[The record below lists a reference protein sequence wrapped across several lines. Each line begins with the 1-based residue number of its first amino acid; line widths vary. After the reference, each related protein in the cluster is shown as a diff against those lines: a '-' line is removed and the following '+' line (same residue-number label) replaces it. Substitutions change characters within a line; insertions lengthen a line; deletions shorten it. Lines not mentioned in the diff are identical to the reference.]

1 MIALGIWGKNM
12 ASFSSGKRVLL
23 VGNEGVVLFG
33 PTVRGVEREI
43 ALSWEL
49 PNFDQQLT
57 EALIEQNQSRPVTIL
72 FDGAD
77 QTYRK
82 EENIPKLSFFDRSRF
97 IKRKLEMAF
106 PSYPIRTSI
115 LVKPSKRKSRNAP
128 KKSPSYLFMA
138 IPETDRLDKVSENL
152 LESGVP
158 IAGFGLLPAE
168 SEGLVT
174 ALSGK
179 LFGGKTGA
187 KARWAV
193 LIGQHE
199 TGGLRQVVVRNG
211 NLALTRMT
219 PTSEAGVK
227 GPKWVEEV
235 MREFKATLTYIAR
248 FGYTADEGLDVVVI
262 CGDIEKQFFDKTSL
276 PVTNFRCLKAVEA
289 LDIIGAKGVSLGE
302 TNFGDVVHAAW
313 ASKKRSLAV
322 PVVVPGIRRIMAPR
336 LAVRIVTL
344 LMATLLLGLGGFSF
358 SEYQNYNDLQT
369 EIAQKQ
375 SRKTLLEH
383 DYAQKS
389 KVFDTLPVK
398 PALVNGT
405 LAVKKFVEGSSIRI
419 APTLDLLRRTLGSNI
434 KLSSLTFE
442 NRAAISLNPRKKKNP
457 RPLKIVFKF
466 TITDANTLEQ
476 RVAGAERLLVSM
488 RSAFPSYKIKINSQF
503 GNVSRTGTF
512 EGMTG
517 DKSTTGNSSSQ
528 EDTAEFEMQGVPL

>member
-1 MIALGIWGKNM
+1 MT
-12 ASFSSGKRVLL
+12 SFSSGKRVLL
-23 VGNEGVVLFG
+23 VGNEGVALFG

-57 EALIEQNQSRPVTIL
+57 EALIEQNQSRPVMIL

-97 IKRKLEMAF
+97 VKRKLEMAF
-106 PSYPIRTSI
+106 PSYPIRTSV
-115 LVKPSKRKSRNAP
+115 LVKPSRQKGRRAP
-128 KKSPSYLFMA
+128 KESPSYLFMA
-138 IPETDRLDKVSENL
+138 IPEADCLDIISENF
-152 LESGVP
+152 LEAGVP

-168 SEGLVT
+168 SAGLVT
-174 ALSGK
+174 ALSSK
-179 LFGGKTGA
+179 LFGKTGA
-187 KARWAV
+187 KSRWAV

-199 TGGLRQVVVRNG
+199 TGGLRQVIVKNG

-219 PTSEAGVK
+219 PTSEAGVQ

-248 FGYTADEGLDVVVI
+248 FGYTANEGLDVIVI

-276 PVTNFRCLKAVEA
+276 PVTNFRCLKSIDA
-289 LDIIGAKGVSLGE
+289 LALIGVKGIALGE
-302 TNFGDVVHAAW
+302 TNFGDAVHAAW
-313 ASKKRSLAV
+313 VSKKRTLDV

-336 LAVRIVTL
+336 LAVRIVTIFLAVL
-344 LMATLLLGLGGFSF
+344 LFGLSGFSF
-358 SEYQNYNDLQT
+358 NEYQNYNSLQD

-383 DYAQKS
+383 DYAQDS

-405 LAVKKFVEGSSIRI
+405 LAVKKFAEEGSVKI
-419 APTLDLLRRTLGSNI
+419 APTLNLLHRTLGSNI
-434 KLSSLTFE
+434 RLSSLTFE
-442 NRAAISLNPRKKKNP
+442 NRAAISLKPREKKNP
-457 RPLKIVFKF
+457 RPLKIVFRF
-466 TITDANTLEQ
+466 TITDAPTLEQ
-476 RVAGAERLLVSM
+476 RVTGAEKLLESL
-488 RSAFPSYKIKINSQF
+488 RGAFPDYEIKINSQF
-503 GNVSRTGTF
+503 GNVSRTGKF
-512 EGMTG
+512 DGITG
-517 DKSTTGNSSSQ
+517 DKLSDGKASMQ
-528 EDTAEFEMQGVPL
+528 KDVAEFEMQGVPL